1 MRFLVV
7 ALALIISA
15 PAMAE
20 VTLTFPV
27 SIPQECVELAQR
39 EHVPIL
45 ITDRYEATKAKIKLY
60 RLSNSDPMVLG
71 CKQAVQAIRR
81 LKAAKQNQRPKA
93 AMQDQEALTSRT
105 RK

>member
-71 CKQAVQAIRR
+71 CKQAVGR
-81 LKAAKQNQRPKA
+81 LKA
-93 AMQDQEALTSRT
+93 AMQDQEALASTT

>member
-7 ALALIISA
+7 ALAVIISTS
-15 PAMAE
+15 AMAE

-45 ITDRYEATKAKIKLY
+45 ITNRYEATKAKIKLY
-60 RLSNSDPMVLG
+60 RLSNSDSMVLG
-71 CKQAVQAIRR
+71 CKRAVGR
-81 LKAAKQNQRPKA
+81 LKAT
-93 AMQDQEALTSRT
+93 MQDQEALASTT

>member
-1 MRFLVV
+1 MRFLAV

-20 VTLTFPV
+20 VTLRFPV

-45 ITDRYEATKAKIKLY
+45 ITSRYEATKAKIKLY
-60 RLSNSDPMVLG
+60 RLSNSDPMVIE
-71 CKQAVQAIRR
+71 CKQAVGR
-81 LKAAKQNQRPKA
+81 LKA
-93 AMQDQEALTSRT
+93 AMQDQEALASTT